1 MSSLLTDEE
10 RKLLIKAVNLMNELL
25 ETLEVIQDEELI
37 KDLRTALREVEEGKT
52 RPFNELIRELSLE
65 KEI

>member
-25 ETLEVIQDEELI
+25 ETLEVMQDEELI

-52 RPFNELIRELSLE
+52 RPLLGLLMNLYES
-65 KEI
+65 